1 MRKPC
6 ILLAAVA
13 TSLVTPPVGAHEL
26 WFHLEPGADSAVVRL
41 TFGDTPNLNEAERV
55 AEIAH
60 AKVWAGGKSL
70 EVKRLPDGLEARL
83 PHGGAAVVN
92 ALPPLKVV
100 QLLGNACLSPT
111 TLAPKDPFRSRG
123 PRWILFVFSRL
134 RRAAPGDLQRPCG
147 CAWSNSGRMVRTVS
161 RRDDSVDIF
170 QRGRFLFP
178 RQPAEHPHYQRAD
191 YIVPRA
197 GSLSRIV
204 HKDHHS
210 FNYAARAA

>member
-1 MRKPC
+1 MVRQS
-6 ILLAAVA
+6 LME
-13 TSLVTPPVGAHEL
+13 SLVE
-26 WFHLEPGADSAVVRL
+26 E
-41 TFGDTPNLNEAERV
+41 
-55 AEIAH
+55 
-60 AKVWAGGKSL
+60 GK
-70 EVKRLPDGLEARL
+70 GLRAISRRAR
-83 PHGGAAVVN
+83 ARQAVN
-92 ALPPLKVV
+92 ALPPLEVV

-147 CAWSNSGRMVRTVS
+147 CSWSNSGRMVRTVS
-161 RRDDSVDIF
+161 RRDDSVDVF

-191 YIVPRA
+191 NIVPRA